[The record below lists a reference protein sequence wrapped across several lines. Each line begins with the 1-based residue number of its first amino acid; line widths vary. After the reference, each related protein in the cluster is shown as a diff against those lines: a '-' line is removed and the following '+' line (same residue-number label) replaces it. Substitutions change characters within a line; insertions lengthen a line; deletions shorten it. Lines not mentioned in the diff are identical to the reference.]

1 MSDELQMLPD
11 GCGYQGYEFG
21 AGRYPDSQCFGGR
34 LYDMD
39 NCDEPGT
46 VNEPMDYTPCPICK
60 PKAAIAKL
68 AAAWEMREV
77 VRETKFNPCPAGTC
91 RPDCE
96 HCGRLNRALAALA
109 KADGKETKNE
119 HAK

>member
-1 MSDELQMLPD
+1 MTEPTKGPYRVGVVTRDYELSRWFVPIYTLA
-11 GCGYQGYEFG
+11 GYKV
-21 AGRYPDSQCFGGR
+21 GRGEGDTQEEA
-34 LYDMD
+34 L
-39 NCDEPGT
+39 T
-46 VNEPMDYTPCPICK
+46 
-60 PKAAIAKL
+60 AAQLL

>member
-1 MSDELQMLPD
+1 MIEPTKGPYRAMRAHGTMRLPPGFWEVDILDSDNHPVGWAVGNTREQAEANAHL
-11 GCGYQGYEFG
+11 
-21 AGRYPDSQCFGGR
+21 
-34 LYDMD
+34 
-39 NCDEPGT
+39 
-46 VNEPMDYTPCPICK
+46 
-60 PKAAIAKL
+60 L
-68 AAAWEMREV
+68 AAAPELREV

>member
-1 MSDELQMLPD
+1 MTAPTKGPYRAGEAVETI
-11 GCGYQGYEFG
+11 EFG
-21 AGRYPDSQCFGGR
+21 VRAPYWMAQI
-34 LYDMD
+34 YDAD
-39 NCDEPGT
+39 GQPFARIYGPTKEQAEAN
-46 VNEPMDYTPCPICK
+46 
-60 PKAAIAKL
+60 AQLL